1 MPTAMRGAGLL
12 FSVLSVAGPI
22 FADNIVT
29 VHGDPIS
36 SAGENLFIDE
46 SLAASW
52 TETGSYSNVDI
63 TVKLLIDTGF
73 PLRNVTAY
81 LTDSIGPGTTTAD
94 EIVPSFTFPG
104 VAGSFPFQP
113 TYTVFQGLTLSAGTY
128 YLTLFSDAPTFN
140 TPVAWSVASHS
151 TSIETGPGV
160 TRNSDLSSF
169 GNAQNTFAPAST
181 FSPLSFDS
189 EDPLEFSVT
198 GTPSSTTVPEPSSL
212 CLLALCAALS
222 VSAHR
227 ALKRNRL

>member
-1 MPTAMRGAGLL
+1 MRGAGLL
-12 FSVLSVAGPI
+12 FSIVLVAEPAL
-22 FADNIVT
+22 ADNIVT
-29 VHGDPIS
+29 VHGDQIS

-63 TVKLLIDTGF
+63 TVKLLVDTAF
-73 PLRNVTAY
+73 PLGEVTAY
-81 LTDSIGPGTTTAD
+81 LTNEIGPGTTTAD
-94 EIVPSFTFPG
+94 EIVPSFTFPA
-104 VAGSFPFQP
+104 VAGPFPFQP
-113 TYTVFQGLTLSAGTY
+113 TFTVFQGLTLSPGTY

-169 GNAQNTFAPAST
+169 GKSQNAFSPASAY
-181 FSPLSFDS
+181 SPLPFDS

-198 GTPSSTTVPEPSSL
+198 GTPNSTTVPEPSSL
-212 CLLALCAALS
+212 SLIALGTVLAIT
-222 VSAHR
+222 VSSHR
-227 ALKRNRL
+227 VGAKRNRP